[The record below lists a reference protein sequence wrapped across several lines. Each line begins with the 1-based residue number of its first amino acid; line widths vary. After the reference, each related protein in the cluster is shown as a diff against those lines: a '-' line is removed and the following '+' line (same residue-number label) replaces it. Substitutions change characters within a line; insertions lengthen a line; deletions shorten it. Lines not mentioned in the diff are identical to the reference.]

1 VKIEPE
7 EKRMR
12 KISYNQASEE
22 ALQEEFRRND
32 RLVHMAEDI
41 PPDLFKEFGGDR
53 VRMTPISESAFVGAA
68 IGLAGSGFRAVAD
81 VRMATFAFVA
91 FDQFV
96 NQAAKITYMF
106 GGQAKF
112 PILYRQRNGLGASAA
127 AQHSV
132 NPYSMYMNV
141 AGLKIIIP
149 STPYDVKG
157 LLKTALR
164 DDNPVIS
171 FEHMEL
177 GMVTGEVPE
186 EEYLIPFGK
195 ASIMRQG
202 TDVTVVA
209 ISLMVYH
216 ALAAAE
222 EIGKQGISVEV
233 IDPRTLVPL
242 DKETIRNSVAK
253 TGRLVVVD
261 EACQTC
267 GAAAE
272 ILSLVVEDA
281 DTFRSL
287 KAPTRRV
294 CGLDIPVPFSPPMEK
309 YAIPDKERIAEAIKQ
324 VVGFKS

>member
-1 VKIEPE
+1 
-7 EKRMR
+7 MR
-12 KISYNQASEE
+12 NISYMQASVE
-22 ALQEEFRRND
+22 ALQEEFRRD
-32 RLVHMAEDI
+32 DKLIHIAEDI
-41 PPDLFKEFGGDR
+41 PADLYEEFGADR
-53 VRMTPISESAFVGAA
+53 IRMTPISESAFVGAA
-68 IGLAGSGFRAVAD
+68 IGAAGSGFRTVAD
-81 VRMATFAFVA
+81 LRMATFAFCA

-112 PILYRQRNGLGASAA
+112 PILYRMRNGLGASAA

-157 LLKTALR
+157 LLKTAIR
-164 DDNPVIS
+164 DDNPVIT

-177 GMVTGEVPE
+177 GMVEGEVPE
-186 EEYLIPFGK
+186 EEYIIPLGEAAILK
-195 ASIMRQG
+195 QG

-209 ISLMVYH
+209 MSLMVYE

-222 EIGKQGISVEV
+222 EAEKDGISVEL

-242 DKETIRNSVAK
+242 DVNAIRKSVAK
-253 TGRLVVVD
+253 TGRIVVVD

-267 GAAAE
+267 SAACE
-272 ILSLVVEDA
+272 ILSIVVEDD
-281 DTFRSL
+281 DTFSRL
-287 KAPTRRV
+287 KAPTKRV
-294 CGLDIPVPFSPPMEK
+294 CGLDVPVPFSPPMEK
-309 YAIPDKERIAEAIKQ
+309 FSIPDRDKILAAIRQ
-324 VVGFKS
+324 VINYKK

>member
-1 VKIEPE
+1 
-7 EKRMR
+7 MR
-12 KISYNQASEE
+12 KISYNQATEE
-22 ALQEEFRRND
+22 ALREEFRRND

-41 PPDLFKEFGGDR
+41 PQDLYDEFGGDR

-68 IGLAGSGFRAVAD
+68 IGVAGSGFRAVAD
-81 VRMATFAFVA
+81 VRMATFAFCA

-112 PILYRQRNGLGASAA
+112 PILYRQRNGLGVSAA

-149 STPYDVKG
+149 ATPYDAKG

-171 FEHMEL
+171 FEHMKL
-177 GMVTGEVPE
+177 GMVEGEVPE
-186 EEYLIPFGK
+186 EEYTIPFGK
-195 ASIMRQG
+195 AAVMRRG
-202 TDVTVVA
+202 KDVTVVA
-209 ISLMVYH
+209 ISYMVYE

-222 EIGKQGISVEV
+222 EAAKQGISVEV
-233 IDPRTLVPL
+233 IDPRTLVPM
-242 DKETIRNSVAK
+242 DKETIRNSTVK
-253 TGRLVVVD
+253 TGRLIVVD

-267 GAAAE
+267 SAASE
-272 ILSLVVEDA
+272 ILSIVVEDVT
-281 DTFRSL
+281 TFRSL
-287 KAPTRRV
+287 KAPVKRV
-294 CGLDIPVPFSPPMEK
+294 CGLDVPVPFSAPMEK
-309 YAIPDKERIAEAIKQ
+309 YAIPDKDRIVEAIKEIT
-324 VVGFKS
+324 KSKR

>member
-1 VKIEPE
+1 
-7 EKRMR
+7 MR
-12 KISYNQASEE
+12 RISYNQASVE
-22 ALQEEFRRND
+22 ALQEEFRKND
-32 RLVHMAEDI
+32 KLVHMAEDI
-41 PPDLFKEFGGDR
+41 QPELFAEFGGDR

-157 LLKTALR
+157 LLKTAMR
-164 DDNPVIS
+164 DNNPVIS

-177 GMVTGEVPE
+177 GNVEGEVPE

-195 ASIMRQG
+195 ASILRQG

-209 ISLMVYH
+209 LSLMVYR
-216 ALAAAE
+216 ALEAAE
-222 EIGKQGISVEV
+222 EMRRQGVSVEV

-242 DKETIRNSVAK
+242 DVETIRNSVAK

-261 EACQTC
+261 EACRTC
-267 GAAAE
+267 SAAAE
-272 ILSLVVEDA
+272 VLSVVVEDA

-287 KAPTRRV
+287 KAPTQRV
-294 CGLDIPVPFSPPMEK
+294 CGLDIPVPFSPPMEE
-309 YAIPDKERIAEAIKQ
+309 YAIPDKGRIAEAIKQ
-324 VVGFKS
+324 VMGFKS